1 MISIMRVRAVGIA
14 GAIAILTAAGGADG
28 QSLARRIADA
38 PNGKVRLE
46 FAARPDLCGTGNYV
60 SRGNRN
66 RTQWD
71 SDWSEDVE
79 YTEECMRSPV
89 RLVVTKSG
97 GQVVRIRTYVG
108 GRWRPSVGT
117 VTSIGQ
123 VSTREA
129 VDYLMSLANT
139 SSSSKIGSE
148 AIFPMTL
155 ADSVEIWP
163 GLLRLARDQSRPS
176 SIRTQ
181 SVFWLSQIAGESITA
196 NLAALTGDAA
206 VDRDVREQAVFA
218 LSQRPHSEG
227 VPALISIAR
236 TNRDPEIRK
245 KALFWLGQSRD
256 PRALALFE
264 EILSRR

>member
-1 MISIMRVRAVGIA
+1 MIATMRARACLIA
-14 GAIAILTAAGGADG
+14 GAATIFMVGAADG

-46 FAARPDLCGTGNYV
+46 FAAKPDLCGTGSYV
-60 SRGNRN
+60 SHGRHNRMS
-66 RTQWD
+66 WD
-71 SDWSEDVE
+71 SDYSEDVE
-79 YTEECMRSPV
+79 YTEDCVTGPV
-89 RLVVTKSG
+89 RLVITKSG
-97 GQVVRIRTYVG
+97 GQITKIRTYVG
-108 GRWRPSVGT
+108 GRWRPTVGT
-117 VTSIGQ
+117 VTSIGP

-129 VDYLMSLANT
+129 VDYLMSVAN
-139 SSSSKIGSE
+139 SSSTKVGSE

-155 ADSVEIWP
+155 ADSVEIWQR
-163 GLLRLARDQSRPS
+163 LLRLARDDSRPNA
-176 SIRTQ
+176 IRTQ

-196 NLAALTGDAA
+196 NLAELTGDAA
-206 VDRDVREQAVFA
+206 VDREVREQAVFA
-218 LSQRPHSEG
+218 LSQRPRSEG
-227 VPALISIAR
+227 VPALINIAR

>member
-1 MISIMRVRAVGIA
+1 MITMMRARACLIA
-14 GAIAILTAAGGADG
+14 GAVTILGATAADG

-46 FAARPDLCGTGNYV
+46 FAARPDMCGTGSYV
-60 SRGNRN
+60 SRGSHNRMS
-66 RTQWD
+66 WD
-71 SDWSEDVE
+71 SDYSEDVE
-79 YTEECMRSPV
+79 YTDECVTGPV
-89 RLVVTKSG
+89 RLVITKSG
-97 GQVVRIRTYVG
+97 GQIVKIRPYVG
-108 GRWRPSVGT
+108 GRWRPTVGT
-117 VTSIGQ
+117 VTSIGP

-129 VDYLMSLANT
+129 VDYLMSVAN
-139 SSSSKIGSE
+139 SSSTKVGSE

-155 ADSVEIWP
+155 ADSVEIWQK
-163 GLLRLARDQSRPS
+163 LLRLARDDSRPQG
-176 SIRTQ
+176 IRTQ
-181 SVFWLSQIAGESITA
+181 SVFWLSQIAGESITE

-218 LSQRPHSEG
+218 LSQRPRSEG
-227 VPALISIAR
+227 VPALINIAR

>member
-1 MISIMRVRAVGIA
+1 MTTMMRARAFLTA
-14 GAIAILTAAGGADG
+14 GGVVILTAVTADA

-46 FAARPDLCGTGNYV
+46 FAPRPDLCGTGNYV
-60 SRGNRN
+60 SRGHNHRMS
-66 RTQWD
+66 WD
-71 SDWSEDVE
+71 SDQSEDVE
-79 YTEECMRSPV
+79 YTEECMKSPV
-89 RLVVTKSG
+89 RVVVTKSG

-108 GRWRPSVGT
+108 GRWRPAAGT
-117 VTSIGQ
+117 VTSIGP

-129 VDYLMSLANT
+129 VNYLMSVANT
-139 SSSSKIGSE
+139 SSTKVGSE

-155 ADSVEIWP
+155 ADSVEIWQ
-163 GLLRLARDQSRPS
+163 GLLRMARDESRPNG
-176 SIRTQ
+176 IRTQ
-181 SVFWLSQIAGESITA
+181 AVFWLSQTAGEAITS
-196 NLAALTGDAA
+196 NLAELTGDAA

-218 LSQRPHSEG
+218 LSQRPRSEG
-227 VPALISIAR
+227 VPALINIAR

>member
-1 MISIMRVRAVGIA
+1 MMTMMRARACLIA
-14 GAIAILTAAGGADG
+14 GAATILMVGAADG
-28 QSLARRIADA
+28 QTLARRIADA

-46 FAARPDLCGTGNYV
+46 FAARPDLCGTGSYV
-60 SRGNRN
+60 SHGSHNRMS
-66 RTQWD
+66 WD
-71 SDWSEDVE
+71 NDYSEDVE
-79 YTEECMRSPV
+79 YTEDCVTGPV
-89 RLVVTKSG
+89 RLVITKSG
-97 GQVVRIRTYVG
+97 GQVVKIRPYVG
-108 GRWRPSVGT
+108 GRWRPTVGT
-117 VTSIGQ
+117 VTSIGP

-129 VDYLMSLANT
+129 VDYLMSVAN
-139 SSSSKIGSE
+139 SSSTKVGSE

-155 ADSVEIWP
+155 ADSVEIWKS
-163 GLLRLARDQSRPS
+163 LLRLARDDSRPH

-196 NLAALTGDAA
+196 NLAELTGDAA

-218 LSQRPHSEG
+218 LSQRPRSEG
-227 VPALISIAR
+227 VPALINIAR

-264 EILSRR
+264 EILSRK

>member
-1 MISIMRVRAVGIA
+1 MIATMRARACLIA
-14 GAIAILTAAGGADG
+14 GAATIFVVGAADG

-46 FAARPDLCGTGNYV
+46 FAAKPDLCGTGSYV
-60 SRGNRN
+60 SHGRHNRMS
-66 RTQWD
+66 WD
-71 SDWSEDVE
+71 SDYSEDVE
-79 YTEECMRSPV
+79 YTEDCVTGPV
-89 RLVVTKSG
+89 RLVITKSG
-97 GQVVRIRTYVG
+97 GQITKIRPYVG
-108 GRWRPSVGT
+108 GRWRPTVGT
-117 VTSIGQ
+117 VTSIGP

-129 VDYLMSLANT
+129 VDYLMSVAN
-139 SSSSKIGSE
+139 SSSTKVGSE

-155 ADSVEIWP
+155 ADSVEIWQR
-163 GLLRLARDQSRPS
+163 LLRLARDDSRPHG
-176 SIRTQ
+176 IRTQ

-196 NLAALTGDAA
+196 NLAELTGDAA
-206 VDRDVREQAVFA
+206 VDREVREQAVFA
-218 LSQRPHSEG
+218 LSQRPRSEG
-227 VPALISIAR
+227 VPALINIAR

>member
-1 MISIMRVRAVGIA
+1 MMTMMRARAFLTAGGIT
-14 GAIAILTAAGGADG
+14 ILTAVTADG

-46 FAARPDLCGTGNYV
+46 FAARPDLCGTGSYV
-60 SRGNRN
+60 SRGSHNRMS
-66 RTQWD
+66 WD
-71 SDWSEDVE
+71 SDQSEDVE
-79 YTEECMRSPV
+79 YTEECMKSPV
-89 RLVVTKSG
+89 RVVVTKSG

-108 GRWRPSVGT
+108 GRWRPAVGT
-117 VTSIGQ
+117 VTSIGP

-129 VDYLMSLANT
+129 VDYLMSVANT
-139 SSSSKIGSE
+139 SSTRVGSE

-155 ADSVEIWP
+155 ADSVEIWQ
-163 GLLRLARDQSRPS
+163 GLLRMARDASRPNG
-176 SIRTQ
+176 IRTQ
-181 SVFWLSQIAGESITA
+181 AVFWLSQTAGEAITA

-218 LSQRPHSEG
+218 LSQRPRSEG
-227 VPALISIAR
+227 VPALINIAR